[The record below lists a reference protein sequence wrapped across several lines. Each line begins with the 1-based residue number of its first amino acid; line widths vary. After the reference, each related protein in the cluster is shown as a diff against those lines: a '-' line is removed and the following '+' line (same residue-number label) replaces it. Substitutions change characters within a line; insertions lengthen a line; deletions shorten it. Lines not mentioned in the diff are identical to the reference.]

1 MPRQITDEEYAF
13 LQNKR
18 MTADFVESIY
28 NDPQLT
34 KEAKRLIKRKYP
46 NLAIPD
52 LDIED
57 KVEARLEADKKSRED
72 AENKRRQDAEDASWR
87 ATRKKTQDAYGFT
100 DEAMGEMEKW
110 MQEKGVGDY
119 EVAAEYRAS
128 KNPKTSDP
136 GGYDSQYWHHDKA
149 PAFKEIAA
157 DPEAWGRKEILGA
170 INRDNERARAGR

>member
-1 MPRQITDEEYAF
+1 MPKQISDEEYAF

-28 NDPQLT
+28 NDPKLN
-34 KEAKRLIKRKYP
+34 KEAKKLIKQKYP

-52 LDIED
+52 YDIEE
-57 KVEARLEADKKSRED
+57 KVTARLDADKKARDDATEKARQDRED
-72 AENKRRQDAEDASWR
+72 RAWR
-87 ATRKKTQDAYGFT
+87 EQRKKTQDAYGFT
-100 DEAMGEMEKW
+100 EEAMGEMEKW

-136 GGYDSQYWHHDKA
+136 TFDSQYWNHEKA

-157 DPEAWGRKEILGA
+157 DPEAWGRREILGA
-170 INRDNERARAGR
+170 INRDQERARAGR